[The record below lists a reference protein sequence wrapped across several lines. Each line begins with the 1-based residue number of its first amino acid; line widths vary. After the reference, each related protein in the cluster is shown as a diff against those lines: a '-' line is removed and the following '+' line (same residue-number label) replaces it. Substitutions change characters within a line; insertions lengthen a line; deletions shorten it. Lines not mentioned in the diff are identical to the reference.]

1 MTRDELD
8 RILSAEDRI
17 VPSSG
22 FAASVM
28 DAVRREA
35 ATPPPIPFP
44 WKRALPG
51 LVVGIVALAGLIVAG
66 LALGAPAIAAAAP
79 ATLSLPQLIAAARVA
94 AQQADGAGWI
104 ALTLLLT
111 LASVFF
117 SFRATGSRT

>member
-1 MTRDELD
+1 MTRDALD
-8 RILSAEDRI
+8 RILSAEDQI

-51 LVVGIVALAGLIVAG
+51 FVVGIVAIAGLFVAG
-66 LALGAPAIAAAAP
+66 FALCTPETAVAPSSV
-79 ATLSLPQLIAAARVA
+79 LSLTQLVSAARLA
-94 AQQADGAGWI
+94 AVKADGAGWI
-104 ALTLLLT
+104 ALAFLLT
-111 LASVFF
+111 LASLFF

>member
-8 RILSAEDRI
+8 RILSAEEPI

-51 LVVGIVALAGLIVAG
+51 IVVGIAALAGLIVAG
-66 LALGAPAIAAAAP
+66 FALRAPVTDGAGP
-79 ATLSLPQLIAAARVA
+79 ATFSRLQLLAAGRLA
-94 AQQADGAGWI
+94 ALKADDAGWI

>member
-66 LALGAPAIAAAAP
+66 FALRASAIAAAAT
-79 ATLSLPQLIAAARVA
+79 ATLSLHQLIAAARVA

>member
-1 MTRDELD
+1 MTRDALD
-8 RILSAEDRI
+8 RILSAEDQI

-51 LVVGIVALAGLIVAG
+51 LVLGIVALAGLLVAG
-66 LALGAPAIAAAAP
+66 FAPRTPENAPAAPSAFSLTQLLTAARIAA
-79 ATLSLPQLIAAARVA
+79 LR
-94 AQQADGAGWI
+94 ADGAGWI
-104 ALTLLLT
+104 ALALLLT
-111 LASVFF
+111 LAAVLF